1 MCDASF
7 MGTYSNVFFSSAH
20 RAMSKG
26 PTMKRLALSL
36 TSAAALAVMAFGTAS
51 AQSIP
56 AGSYQQ
62 SCTNIRVRGD
72 VLTARC
78 NAPQGGTVRSTI
90 SLDSCRRGDI
100 ANMNGQLTCNRNG
113 RGRNGNGYGYG
124 NGNGNN
130 GDRDDRNGRNN
141 GYGNNGYGNNGYGN
155 NGYGNNGNGYGLPG
169 GSYQQSCT
177 NATMSGGVLTATC
190 PSGNGQRI
198 TTSINPRSC
207 GGADITNRNGRLN
220 CG

>member
-1 MCDASF
+1 
-7 MGTYSNVFFSSAH
+7 
-20 RAMSKG
+20 
-26 PTMKRLALSL
+26 MKRLALSL
-36 TSAAALAVMAFGTAS
+36 TSAAALAVMAIGTAS

-90 SLDSCRRGDI
+90 ALDSCRRGDI

-113 RGRNGNGYGYG
+113 QRNGYGYG
-124 NGNGNN
+124 NNGYGNNGNH
-130 GDRDDRNGRNN
+130 GDRDDRNRNGNN

-155 NGYGNNGNGYGLPG
+155 NGYGLPA

>member
-1 MCDASF
+1 
-7 MGTYSNVFFSSAH
+7 
-20 RAMSKG
+20 
-26 PTMKRLALSL
+26 MKRIALSIASTLALG
-36 TSAAALAVMAFGTAS
+36 AMALGTAS
-51 AQSIP
+51 AQAIP

-72 VLTARC
+72 VLVARC
-78 NAPQGGTVRSTI
+78 NAPQGGTVRSSI

-113 RGRNGNGYGYG
+113 RGRYNGNGNGYG
-124 NGNGNN
+124 N
-130 GDRDDRNGRNN
+130 
-141 GYGNNGYGNNGYGN
+141 GNNGYGNNGYGN
-155 NGYGNNGNGYGLPG
+155 NGNGNNGYGNNGYGNGYGLPG

-177 NATMSGGVLTATC
+177 NASMSGGVLTATC

>member
-1 MCDASF
+1 MKLSLL
-7 MGTYSNVFFSSAH
+7 GISSAV
-20 RAMSKG
+20 
-26 PTMKRLALSL
+26 
-36 TSAAALAVMAFGTAS
+36 ALAAMTFGTAS

-56 AGSYQQ
+56 SGSYQQ
-62 SCTNIRVRGD
+62 SCTNVRVRGD

-90 SLDSCRRGDI
+90 ALDSCRRGDI

-113 RGRNGNGYGYG
+113 SGRNGY
-124 NGNGNN
+124 
-130 GDRDDRNGRNN
+130 
-141 GYGNNGYGNNGYGN
+141 GYGN
-155 NGYGNNGNGYGLPG
+155 NGYGNNGNNGYGNNGNNGYGNNGNNGYGNNGYGRVPG

-177 NATMSGGVLTATC
+177 NVSMNGGILTATC
-190 PSGNGQRI
+190 PSGNGSRI

-207 GGADITNRNGRLN
+207 GGVDITNRNGRLQ